1 MSADNTK
8 GREHGFFHNCS
19 RGDYRRRINTQLNK
33 GEALHALRL
42 FLFFANQGLLRQH
55 QPEDQANQASCL
67 TLVTNAVMAWNM
79 VYMTDAIANL
89 RAKGHAVAESDLV
102 HLSPALYAHI
112 NRYGKYHFEA
122 TSSLDQLPRRPLRQ
136 PSVLKA

>member
-1 MSADNTK
+1 MASFTTVANALARALQEY
-8 GREHGFFHNCS
+8 GRLVKTNFILRYLLSEE
-19 RGDYRRRINTQLNK
+19 YRRRINTQLNK

-42 FLFFANQGLLRQH
+42 FPFFANQGLLRQH

-89 RAKGHAVAESDLV
+89 RARGQ
-102 HLSPALYAHI
+102 LSQIAISCISH
-112 NRYGKYHFEA
+112 
-122 TSSLDQLPRRPLRQ
+122 Q
-136 PSVLKA
+136 PYVFIV